1 MTIDCQEI
9 RNLFLF
15 YLFCPVFTWDN
26 FCRRYKSSI
35 MTFLIYIAQVSLAAE
50 DFAVNDFLNEWT
62 FQKCIAELLVAK
74 KCICALFDKPFHT

>member
-1 MTIDCQEI
+1 
-9 RNLFLF
+9 
-15 YLFCPVFTWDN
+15 
-26 FCRRYKSSI
+26 

-62 FQKCIAELLVAK
+62 FPKCIAELLVAK